1 MRVGLF
7 IPCYV
12 DQVFPQ
18 VGIATAWL
26 LRRAG
31 IEELVFPPKQAC
43 CGQPAFNTGYWFE
56 ARRVAASWL
65 DAFIEVEPLDAI
77 VVPSGSC
84 GAMVKVFF
92 PELWHPSREC
102 EWTRHERE
110 LAPAAHRLAAKV
122 HELSQFL
129 VDVLGIEDLG
139 ASCPMRITYHDSCHH
154 TRELDGRR
162 APRRLLKHVAGLELV
177 EMQESDTCCGFGG
190 TFAVKFE
197 EISSAMAQQKVER
210 IRASGAEA
218 VVSADVSCLMHLQGW
233 MKRHHVPVRVM
244 HLAEVLACGAPE
256 LAGAPAKE
264 ARP

>member
-31 IEELVFPPKQAC
+31 VDEIVFPERQTC

-65 DAFIEVEPLDAI
+65 DAFAGAEPLDAI

-84 GAMVKVFF
+84 GAMVRVFF
-92 PELWHPSREC
+92 PELWHPSREG

-110 LAPAAHRLAAKV
+110 LAPAAHRLAAKT

-129 VDVLGIEDLG
+129 VDVLGVEDLG
-139 ASCPMRITYHDSCHH
+139 AACPMRITYHDSCHH
-154 TRELDGRR
+154 TRELRGRE
-162 APRRLLKHVAGLELV
+162 APRRLLKRVAGLQLI

-197 EISSAMAQQKVER
+197 EISSAMAEQKVER

-218 VVSADVSCLMHLQGW
+218 VVAADVSCLMHLQGW

-244 HLAEVLACGAPE
+244 HLAEVLACGAPD
-256 LAGAPAKE
+256 LAAGGREE